1 MSNAVETKQAIKN
14 LISNSSLNALDLL
27 VLMPVVERLDGDH
40 YNSSSLSNE
49 LTNFSFSYLCETWE
63 HGNELVDTLKKHI
76 KFLEK
81 AEQLQRVEN
90 RRYDYQVTLSTR
102 GKKIWVAEILGEGGE
117 FKLERRFLSDEER
130 EYLSEYRSKTKEIC
144 FNLKNGKIYES
155 YEEAGRNEIRKFW
168 LNNESYESYEQA
180 KQAKQQSE
188 QPTKKRVSHS
198 QFMKLAWALAREL
211 AGSSK
216 GSRAKLSQAMRTLNQ
231 QFTH

>member
-1 MSNAVETKQAIKN
+1 MTMLNAVETKQTIKN

-63 HGNELVDTLKKHI
+63 HGNELVDALKKHI

-102 GKKIWVAEILGEGGE
+102 GKKIWMAEILGEGGE

-130 EYLSEYRSKTKEIC
+130 EYLSEYRSKTKEVC
-144 FNLKNGKIYES
+144 FNLKNEKIYES
-155 YEEAGRNEIRKFW
+155 YEDAGRNEIRKFW
-168 LNNESYESYEQA
+168 LNNKSYESYEDALLAQQPKEKKLTQSEINRRAWLIA
-180 KQAKQQSE
+180 KQ
-188 QPTKKRVSHS
+188 
-198 QFMKLAWALAREL
+198 L
-211 AGSSK
+211 AG
-216 GSRAKLSQAMRTLNQ
+216 GSRGSKKFLSQAFKQVWAELKGN
-231 QFTH
+231 